1 MCCTCAKLTRIYES
15 VLHSGVSA
23 ALIAEVKVDAFTAST
38 VRHSNTFLRSVIHKV
53 ITHLQ
58 GWRRPTDAQDNTLE
72 VCAKTQG
79 ERHCQNFRR
88 LRRAEV
94 TSSLRSQTPFF
105 SRLAALD
112 GPYFIEFD
120 TKLIHLFGFWV
131 GVLIN
136 RSTTWSW
143 SALPKF
149 SSRA

>member
-1 MCCTCAKLTRIYES
+1 MSDMGGIKALALEAHCRTEGRAFVRFDYFGHGES
-15 VLHSGVSA
+15 SG
-23 ALIAEVKVDAFTAST
+23 AFTAGT
-38 VRHSNTFLRSVIHKV
+38 IRHSNTFLRSVIHKV

-58 GWRRPTDAQDNTLE
+58 GWRRPTDARDNTLE

-94 TSSLRSQTPFF
+94 TSSLRSQNTIFF
-105 SRLAALD
+105 RLAALA

-120 TKLIHLFGFWV
+120 EIDHLFGFWV

-136 RSTTWSW
+136 S
-143 SALPKF
+143 LN
-149 SSRA
+149 